1 MRFKDVFSIIGP
13 SMVGPSSSHTAGAV
27 RIGLVAH
34 QLLGAVPKRAEILF
48 YGSFAATYQ
57 GHGTD
62 IAIVS
67 GLLGFATDDIRI
79 PNALSVAGEQ
89 GMDVIFGQGKGL
101 FSHPNTVK
109 LLLET
114 SEPEARKLSLVG
126 TSIGGGNIEI
136 VSVNEFRVK
145 ITGDYPTLVILHED
159 RTGIIADVT
168 SMLKSERVNIGYM
181 SVDRKGRSG
190 QALTVLELDDMLP
203 DSLIPALQTI
213 DHVQHISKIDLSQ
226 F

>member
-27 RIGLVAH
+27 RIGLVAN
-34 QLLGAVPKRAEILF
+34 QLLGAVPERAEIVF

-67 GLLGFATDDIRI
+67 GLLGFDTDDKRI
-79 PNALSVAGEQ
+79 PDALAIAEEQ
-89 GMDVIFGQGKGL
+89 GIDVIFRQGKGL

-114 SEPEARKLSLVG
+114 NGPEPRKLSLVG

-136 VSVNEFRVK
+136 VKVDEFAVR
-145 ITGDYPTLVILHED
+145 ITGNYQTIVILHED

-168 SMLKSERVNIGYM
+168 SLLKSEGVNIGYM

-190 QALTVLELDDMLP
+190 QALTVLELDGILP
-203 DSLIPALQTI
+203 ETLIPALRSI
-213 DHVQHISKIDLSQ
+213 DHVQHISTVDLQSV
-226 F
+226 